1 MVALTMR
8 SCTLFLF
15 MIKVHNNNKLYEKYS
30 MHIDIRHLRAII
42 AIHQSKSL
50 AQAADQLHIT
60 QSALSHQIKNMRDQL
75 GVELFV
81 RSVKPLRLSVEGLRF
96 LRAAERILPE
106 IDALKMELIDVKA
119 GNTGRLH
126 IAIEC
131 HACFEWLFPVLNIF
145 RRSFPNV
152 DIDIRPGLSF
162 RALPALSEG
171 EVDVVIS
178 SDPEKISEVKFH
190 ELFSYAPIFITSKE
204 NSLSQKPFIE
214 ANDLADETLITYPVE
229 RSRLDVF
236 SQFLLPAK
244 IEPKFVR
251 QVELTAVILLLVGAN
266 KGVSVIPDWVLDSSN
281 LSPDLVALP
290 LTKYGL
296 KRTLHAATREEVSLK
311 PYMKKFIELCRVG
324 LSHK

>member
-1 MVALTMR
+1 
-8 SCTLFLF
+8 
-15 MIKVHNNNKLYEKYS
+15 MIIAHNNNNYYEKYS
-30 MHIDIRHLRAII
+30 MHIDIRHLRAIV

-60 QSALSHQIKNMRDQL
+60 QSALSHQIKNMRDHL

-81 RSVKPLRLSVEGLRF
+81 KGVKPLRLSVEGYRF
-96 LRAAERILPE
+96 LRSAEKILPE
-106 IDALKMELIDVKA
+106 IDALKMELIDVKD
-119 GNTGRLH
+119 GNAGRLH

-145 RRSFPNV
+145 RQSFPNV

-178 SDPEKISEVKFH
+178 SDPERISEVEFH
-190 ELFSYAPIFITSKE
+190 ELFSYAPTFIVSKE
-204 NSLSQKPFIE
+204 NSLSQKSFIE
-214 ANDLADETLITYPVE
+214 ANDLAEETLITYPVE

-244 IEPKFVR
+244 VEPKLVR

-266 KGVSVIPDWVLDSSN
+266 KGVSVIPDWVLGSSN
-281 LSPDLVALP
+281 LPPDLTALP

-296 KRTLHAATREEVSLK
+296 SRTLHAATREEASLK
-311 PYMKKFIELCRVG
+311 PYVIKFIELCRVG
-324 LSHK
+324 LSHKQTILE